1 MTSSLVHKAFA
12 YIIRYSA
19 DERCELLVL
28 ELKSVGYEYYRLP
41 GGNLEGDESPLQ
53 AAHRETLEESGIEE
67 LRFIRKI
74 GTIRYFKPYIQSDV
88 ERTDYLFRADSDLP
102 DSWEHVGTVG
112 PESGVVFAFSWV
124 SIDSIPRVDPELR
137 TFLTRERIPELF
149 SEGRLLGLKGGDVS
163 VSPYRDEWNV
173 LFELEKENIEEVIGD
188 YVEDVQHVGSTSI
201 PGMCAKPKLDVAI
214 AVEDFDEA
222 TICIEPLVGIGYEF
236 RGENGIPRRHYF
248 GKGDP
253 RTHQIHMFEKTSA
266 DWKDM
271 ILFRDCLRS
280 NRSLAED
287 YSRLKRDLANR
298 FPKDRPS
305 YQTGK
310 AGFIEEVIK
319 TGRER
324 VAGGKDAGSR

>member
-1 MTSSLVHKAFA
+1 MTKPLVHKAFA
-12 YIIRYSA
+12 YIIRYGA

-28 ELKSVGYEYYRLP
+28 ELKSIGYEYYRLP
-41 GGNLEGDESPLQ
+41 GGNLEGDETPLQ
-53 AAHRETLEESGIEE
+53 AAHRETLEESGIDK

-74 GTIRYFKPYIQSDV
+74 GTTRYFKPYIQSDV
-88 ERTDYLFRADSDLP
+88 ERTDFLFSADPRLP
-102 DSWEHVGTVG
+102 DSWEHNGTVG
-112 PESGVVFAFSWV
+112 PESGVVFAFSWI

-163 VSPYRDEWNV
+163 VSPYREEWNV
-173 LFELEKENIEEVIGD
+173 LFELEKENIEEAIGD
-188 YVEDVQHVGSTSI
+188 YVEDIQHVGSTSI

-222 TICIEPLVGIGYEF
+222 KVCIEPLAGIGYEF

-271 ILFRDCLRS
+271 VLFRDCLRS
-280 NRSLAED
+280 NRSLARD

-305 YQTGK
+305 YQAGK

-319 TGRER
+319 KAVRR
-324 VAGGKDAGSR
+324 YR